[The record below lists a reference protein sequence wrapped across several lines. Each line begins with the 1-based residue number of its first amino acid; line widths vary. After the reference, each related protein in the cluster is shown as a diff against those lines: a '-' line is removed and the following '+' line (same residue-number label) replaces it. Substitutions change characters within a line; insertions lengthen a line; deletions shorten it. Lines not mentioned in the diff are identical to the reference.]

1 MYESLLKFLDDIES
15 EHPSESGRLR
25 ERQATLVRN
34 FRKLKWPI
42 SGDSVSL
49 PLLLNEAEMIFSTV
63 NTAGRQSLQSTHVF
77 DVTIVD
83 EANQVI
89 EAETTI
95 LFSPHIENFILCGDF
110 NQLPATVVSM
120 RSKELKYSRSLFD
133 RLVLRHAYPTMFL
146 DVQYRMHPVINGW
159 PNCAFY
165 DNQVQN
171 SPLVLSDKYHKHWHK
186 VIPPLS
192 MLDTS
197 AGEEETEEDGT
208 SFFNELN
215 VLVVM
220 GVLEKVAVS
229 VGNRASGTT
238 VGVITPYKA
247 QAERILHRVNKT
259 RFDNCVVSV
268 RTVDGFQ
275 AQEFDVCHSFSSS

>member
-1 MYESLLKFLDDIES
+1 M
-15 EHPSESGRLR
+15 
-25 ERQATLVRN
+25 
-34 FRKLKWPI
+34 
-42 SGDSVSL
+42 
-49 PLLLNEAEMIFSTV
+49 
-63 NTAGRQSLQSTHVF
+63 
-77 DVTIVD
+77 D

-89 EAETTI
+89 EAETTF
-95 LFSPHIENFILCGDF
+95 LFSPHIQNFILCGDF